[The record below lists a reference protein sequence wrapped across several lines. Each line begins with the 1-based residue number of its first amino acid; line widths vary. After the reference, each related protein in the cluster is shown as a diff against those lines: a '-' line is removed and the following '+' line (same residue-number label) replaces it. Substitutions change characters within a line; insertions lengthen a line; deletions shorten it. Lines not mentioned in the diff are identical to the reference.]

1 MILSLFPQGGR
12 GPLIIVREGHIWNMH
27 NFILFNRFYGMGR
40 VLQNG
45 NEIYQTLKKLNVIK
59 RLSVSN
65 PDSNK
70 LVLWHTV
77 SESKL

>member
-1 MILSLFPQGGR
+1 
-12 GPLIIVREGHIWNMH
+12 
-27 NFILFNRFYGMGR
+27 MGR

-59 RLSVSN
+59 RLSVTN

>member
-1 MILSLFPQGGR
+1 
-12 GPLIIVREGHIWNMH
+12 MH

-45 NEIYQTLKKLNVIK
+45 NEIYQPLKKLNVIK